1 MSPQEW
7 STDFISYQVFSMF
20 EFSAYWHANG
30 ELSTPLPFPLSNFIF
45 SSRGAR
51 KNSYLD
57 FQRNFRRVVSWI
69 FSSKICLLSKWH
81 LKNTDEFI
89 EFEDRWV
96 LNSDNTTWYVIY
108 TVCKLS
114 SNETT
119 WSQNQGGFQSQIHR
133 ESTRSL
139 PSERRFVPQI
149 RHVFWGHAM
158 PCYHCKASQLKGFRQ
173 PCGWKMWTNMTP
185 TFILPR
191 RCVGVRWG
199 NKNDWT
205 SWESCMKQKSPTQ
218 SLVVSLTF
226 GRWLSACP
234 LCRCT
239 RRRCPKR
246 GSTVPKLARMN
257 SSAKKCSMHG
267 QKLILKYSLEAQK
280 CDHHDLLMSVSS
292 QYWAIFFWYLWIER
306 LAFVDIIFS
315 MLLTSVG
322 SPNFVCWPFTVYK
335 PGSRIQTIQSA
346 AGSAYCICDAK
357 KQPKSIGALCQ
368 SHHFHL
374 PQLQRQEF
382 PKRLIDGISVQ
393 ASFDCK
399 WAICFPNSSSLPP
412 RSSHIVEQ
420 TLAFKKSYPRNIWCN
435 LT

>member
-1 MSPQEW
+1 MWDGWKHLNSPPNKNLSWPVKSCKFSIIFRCPPKNGQLTISLLW
-7 STDFISYQVFSMF
+7 SFRCLNSQLIDML
-20 EFSAYWHANG
+20 G
-30 ELSTPLPFPLSNFIF
+30 ELSTLQPFPLSNFIF

-57 FQRNFRRVVSWI
+57 FHRCRSESCTPNFLIKYLFAV
-69 FSSKICLLSKWH
+69 KIP
-81 LKNTDEFI
+81 LKNTCEFI
-89 EFEDRWV
+89 EFEM
-96 LNSDNTTWYVIY
+96 LNSDNITRYIV

-119 WSQNQGGFQSQIHR
+119 WSRNQGGFQSQIHR

-173 PCGWKMWTNMTP
+173 PCGCETNTTP

-257 SSAKKCSMHG
+257 SNAKKMQHG
-267 QKLILKYSLEAQK
+267 WSE
-280 CDHHDLLMSVSS
+280 
-292 QYWAIFFWYLWIER
+292 
-306 LAFVDIIFS
+306 
-315 MLLTSVG
+315 
-322 SPNFVCWPFTVYK
+322 
-335 PGSRIQTIQSA
+335 
-346 AGSAYCICDAK
+346 
-357 KQPKSIGALCQ
+357 
-368 SHHFHL
+368 
-374 PQLQRQEF
+374 
-382 PKRLIDGISVQ
+382 IDMKVQ
-393 ASFDCK
+393 
-399 WAICFPNSSSLPP
+399 
-412 RSSHIVEQ
+412 V
-420 TLAFKKSYPRNIWCN
+420 
-435 LT
+435 